1 MVASDADAKLTI
13 LFPIKIANKT
23 SSNRS
28 ATFSAFLAPGRPSSA
43 YWRKRIKFTLEKA
56 VSEALK
62 NAYKIIMIT
71 SIK

>member
-23 SSNRS
+23 SSNQLTLHS
-28 ATFSAFLAPGRPSSA
+28 ALLAPERHLPHIGVNELSLRS
-43 YWRKRIKFTLEKA
+43 T

-62 NAYKIIMIT
+62 NADKIIMIT